1 MICSKP
7 MKAAVSL
14 GVMAGLM
21 WGALCH
27 AAPGIDPERLGK
39 DLTPVGAERAGNKD
53 GTIPAWTG
61 GISTPPMGWDRAGGY
76 VDPFAGEKPLFVITA
91 QNMEQYKDK
100 LTQGDMALLKKYSNF
115 KMPIYPTHRTAA
127 YPKEVTDSMREDMGK
142 VRSNGIS
149 IENYSGPGSPFPI
162 PKNAIEAM
170 YNHELKYFPS
180 FKRATNWLP
189 VRSNGDYYTIRFT
202 EQFIPKHFIDGPTFD
217 NHAFTVV
224 AYYEA
229 PASLLGTIYLVHE
242 VVDVTKGERQAWI
255 YNAGQRRVRRAP
267 DLAYDNNED
276 GSEGMR
282 TTDQY
287 AGFIGA
293 FDRYDWKL
301 VGKKEIYIPYNTYK
315 LAEKNKVK
323 YADLVQKGTINADFM
338 RYELH
343 RTWVVEATLKPGKG
357 HVYARRTFYLDED
370 SWAVTHEDVYDG
382 RGNLWRS
389 ATIPVLQRYDAN
401 FPFYHFT
408 VVHDLIAS
416 QYIVTNIDS
425 EVRGMPIYGTRMKW
439 TDMQI
444 DSLRRSGTR

>member
-1 MICSKP
+1 MQAQTSKLIQ
-7 MKAAVSL
+7 AAVVVATCFVFSCC
-14 GVMAGLM
+14 VY
-21 WGALCH
+21 
-27 AAPGIDPERLGK
+27 AASADPERLGR
-39 DLTPVGAERAGNKD
+39 DLTPVGAERVGNKE

-61 GISTPPMGWDRAGGY
+61 GMSSPPAGWERAGGY
-76 VDPFAGEKPLFVITA
+76 VDPFAAEKPLFVITG
-91 QNMEQYKDK
+91 QNVEQYKDK
-100 LTQGDMALLKKYSNF
+100 LTQGDIALLKKYPNF
-115 KMPIYPTHRTAA
+115 KMPVYPTHRTAA
-127 YPKEVTDSMREDMGK
+127 YPKEVTDGMREEMSK

-162 PKNAIEAM
+162 PKSAIEVM

-180 FKRATNWLP
+180 FKRATNWIP
-189 VRSNGDYYTIRFT
+189 VRANGDYYTIRFT
-202 EQFIPKHFIDGPTFD
+202 EQFIPKQFIEGAVPDS
-217 NHAFTVV
+217 NYAFSVV

-301 VGKKEIYIPYNTYK
+301 LGKKEIYIPYNTYK
-315 LAEKNKVK
+315 LAEKNKVR
-323 YADLVQKGTINADFM
+323 YVDLVQKGTINADFM

-343 RTWVVEATLKPGKG
+343 RTWVVEATLKAGKS

-370 SWAVTHEDVYDG
+370 SWAVTHEDAYDS
-382 RGNLWRS
+382 RGTLWRS
-389 ATIPVLQRYDAN
+389 ATIPILQRYDAN

-408 VVHDLIAS
+408 LVHDLVAG

-425 EVRGMPIYGTRMKW
+425 EVRGMPVYGFKVKW
-439 TDMQI
+439 NDLQV
-444 DSLRRSGTR
+444 DALRRSGTR